1 MLFGI
6 LVNILFLN
14 FFFIYYNWEK
24 KQEQEAFARAEFRA
38 KIKEIIDKHF
48 SNIEFDTTWE
58 ESSPDTLLDWYIH
71 QEGINGDINE
81 K

>member
-24 KQEQEAFARAEFRA
+24 KQEEEAFARAKLIAEL
-38 KIKEIIDKHF
+38 KEIIDKYF
-48 SNIEFDTTWE
+48 SEIELDCAWE
-58 ESSPDTLLDWYIH
+58 ESSPDTLLDYYIH
-71 QEGINGDINE
+71 QDEVEKLNE